1 MPPQLRELISCKSA
15 SHSSK
20 NTRRRWPG
28 SASAPSGA
36 GHGPASK
43 CVCAPATHAG
53 SFKCR
58 FHHTNSQGHGHGQGQ
73 GSRPSSPPSPAAA
86 PGLAVPVLRH
96 RRDPVTQP
104 KHRPQESR
112 TLDNGE
118 GREDHIHVIRKGVY
132 LLLPRCIVSFVWRL
146 ITIHELR

>member
-1 MPPQLRELISCKSA
+1 MDQNFLYFI

-28 SASAPSGA
+28 SSSAPSGA

-58 FHHTNSQGHGHGQGQ
+58 FHRTNSQSHDHGQGQ

-86 PGLAVPVLRH
+86 NAVPRH
-96 RRDPVTQP
+96 PASPSSSSGTVATQ
-104 KHRPQESR
+104 
-112 TLDNGE
+112 
-118 GREDHIHVIRKGVY
+118 
-132 LLLPRCIVSFVWRL
+132 
-146 ITIHELR
+146 